1 MVEYSDMADEPD
13 QDNSFQSRAST
24 VIQDTAEAAAAAL
37 AALASG
43 LVLRAQEILALA
55 DEAGHVVIPVHG
67 SSCIAELSYD
77 TVTGT
82 MGVVFLDG
90 AEYDYP
96 SVSMRSFLAFV
107 NAFSKGRHY
116 NEHFRDSSPSQF
128 LGSHKQRIRIGRR

>member
-1 MVEYSDMADEPD
+1 MADEPD

-55 DEAGHVVIPVHG
+55 DEAGHIVIPVHG

-96 SVSMRSFLAFV
+96 SVSMYSFLAFV
-107 NAFSKGRHY
+107 NARSKGEHY
-116 NEHFRDSSPSQF
+116 NQHFRGSSPSQF
-128 LGSHKQRIRIGRR
+128 LGSKKQRIKIGRR